1 MADDSDKG
9 SDVGID
15 EVARMVEDFDDLES
29 DLFGGSTRN
38 KNSAEAKSRGRE
50 TQKKVAFQDFE
61 DESLLDDL
69 LSEGMDSAKNSKPL
83 LRDSKSTKVADLFK
97 IESAESR
104 GLSTNAPA
112 FSESSVS
119 AKPPQKDIFLE
130 KHSEKLSTNDP
141 PRSLEPFEPPKAEIP
156 EVKMPDRTKK
166 SSLMEDLFGSR
177 SRASSLKD
185 ISKNSTK
192 KTNETAEKFSE
203 SMPNLLERDQLG
215 KSSSGG
221 FTLTSSS
228 SREPR
233 RGRGKSTPVDDP
245 LGLLASSNTPQEP
258 QIPEKKLEPVE
269 RKTQPPDPQDD
280 LPEWL
285 GGSKRSDKSEIKPQ
299 GAETPQQSLVL
310 QSDKR
315 TFPHTEISQL
325 TAVQFEQQAALI
337 TLQQQEHELR
347 AAAVLSQQSEHLQTI
362 INRQKGQF
370 NEQERMFNM
379 LVRKQ
384 MDRQAALD
392 MEIKMQQAKI
402 DHYIQALAKEP
413 VDSLPNFHSEN
424 EEFGMTKEDKLRESI
439 PIESEGLIN
448 KLELE
453 KQNLENIVDILKEKH
468 EREIKILEES
478 HETQMHFMR
487 SSMERLET
495 KLRED
500 TETLEKDYEK
510 KIEKLGDEKNQME
523 ALFREQIRNLKEEY
537 KEIINEM
544 HARHKDQL
552 TLLQNEHSETIENIS
567 RAKQLERK
575 AVDFME
581 SNKTSLELIL
591 NNSKEI
597 FDNFQN
603 ISDQLKSKETDL
615 ITKKERDLMK
625 LEEQL
630 QGLREQLNSQQELLE
645 TERKGLAIAAHNL
658 KSEKSELSLQFQ
670 RNTELYNETETRLRI
685 REQALIKEREL
696 FQEQNK
702 WERDHLQYLKEAWM
716 TEQKRQMQQLAADRE
731 AAAAEKA
738 KLEVLNY
745 LKTNSDDVTKGELEA
760 AIKAAH
766 DAAHSANLERK
777 KWQER
782 IKAYETD
789 RERILVKER
798 HLTER
803 AKELEDLTQSAILK
817 REEGMRALK
826 EAQRIEKQH
835 KERMSQLEMQMEL
848 LAQRENKIATEK
860 LSLARDRLAVKIH
873 QEKPEK
879 DVTNNSFHSQVH
891 QPYYLSQMQT
901 HFRDVV
907 DPQLLLLKLN
917 LDNKLDTSNQLI
929 SDMQTVG

>member
-1 MADDSDKG
+1 MTDLSEKG
-9 SDVGID
+9 SDIDID
-15 EVARMVEDFDDLES
+15 EMGKIVEDFGDLDS
-29 DLFGGSTRN
+29 SLLGDSMRN
-38 KNSAEAKSRGRE
+38 KNAGEIKSRGRD
-50 TQKKVAFQDFE
+50 TQKKVAFE
-61 DESLLDDL
+61 DPDSESLLND
-69 LSEGMDSAKNSKPL
+69 LSEGVDSENNLKPL
-83 LRDSKSTKVADLFK
+83 LSDSKSSKLANLFK
-97 IESAESR
+97 LDSAEPK
-104 GLSTNAPA
+104 GISTTTSI
-112 FSESSVS
+112 FSESTTTKRPHSSV
-119 AKPPQKDIFLE
+119 
-130 KHSEKLSTNDP
+130 NDP
-141 PRSLEPFEPPKAEIP
+141 PKSLETFEPPKTEIP
-156 EVKMPDRTKK
+156 VVKISDRAKK

-185 ISKNSTK
+185 ISKNPSRKTTEST
-192 KTNETAEKFSE
+192 EKFSE
-203 SMPNLLERDQLG
+203 SMPNLLERDQGG

-233 RGRGKSTPVDDP
+233 RGRGKSTVLDDP
-245 LGLLASSNTPQEP
+245 LGLLVSSSTSQEP
-258 QIPEKKLEPVE
+258 DILEKKLEPVE
-269 RKTQPPDPQDD
+269 KKTQPTNSQDD

-285 GGSKRSDKSEIKPQ
+285 GGSKRSDKPELKLQ
-299 GAETPQQSLVL
+299 GAETPLQSLVL
-310 QSDKR
+310 QADKR
-315 TFPHTEISQL
+315 AFPHPEVSQL
-325 TAVQFEQQAALI
+325 TEVQFEQQAALI

-347 AAAVLSQQSEHLQTI
+347 TATVLSQQSEHLQSI
-362 INRQKGQF
+362 INRQKGQL

-384 MDRQAALD
+384 MEKQSTLD

-413 VDSLPNFHSEN
+413 VDSQSALLPEDEELGLKKEN
-424 EEFGMTKEDKLRESI
+424 KFKENT
-439 PIESEGLIN
+439 PIESEVLIN
-448 KLELE
+448 RLALE

-478 HETQMHFMR
+478 QETQMHFMR
-487 SSMERLET
+487 SSVDRLET

-510 KIEKLGDEKNQME
+510 KIEKLEDEKNQMQ
-523 ALFREQIRNLKEEY
+523 ALFQEHIRNLKQEHEELVS
-537 KEIINEM
+537 EM
-544 HARHKDQL
+544 HARHRDQI
-552 TLLQNEHSETIENIS
+552 TLLQTEHSETIENIA

-581 SNKTSLELIL
+581 SNKASLDLIL

-597 FDNFQN
+597 SDNFQN
-603 ISDQLKSKETDL
+603 ISDQFKSKEAEL
-615 ITKKERDLMK
+615 ITKKEKDLMK
-625 LEEQL
+625 QEEQL

-645 TERKGLAIAAHNL
+645 TERKELVVAARDL
-658 KSEKSELSLQFQ
+658 KSEIYQLSLQFQ
-670 RNTELYNETETRLRI
+670 RNTELYNETETRLKI

-696 FQEQNK
+696 FQEQSK

-716 TEQKRQMQQLAADRE
+716 TEQKRQMQQLAVERE

-745 LKTNSDDVTKGELEA
+745 LKTSSEDVTKGELEA

-766 DAAHSANLERK
+766 DAAHSANLERR

-789 RERILVKER
+789 QERILAKEK
-798 HLTER
+798 HLTKR
-803 AKELEDLTQSAILK
+803 AKELEDLTESAISK

-826 EAQRIEKQH
+826 EAQRLEKQH
-835 KERMSQLEMQMEL
+835 KDRMSQLEMQLEL
-848 LAQRENKIATEK
+848 VAQRENKIATEK
-860 LSLARDRLAVKIH
+860 LSLARDRLAVKI
-873 QEKPEK
+873 QREKPEK
-879 DVTNNSFHSQVH
+879 DVSNNSFHSQLH
-891 QPYYLSQMQT
+891 QPYFLPQMPT

-917 LDNKLDTSNQLI
+917 LDNKLNTSNELI
-929 SDMQTVG
+929 SDMQTVD